1 MLSTFE
7 GSEVINL
14 KKKKNVIS
22 QNYLEKIPVRPEHIK
37 WSVDEKNIVTLDI
50 ENTGLFNRIAQK
62 LFKKPKV
69 SHIHLDEMGSF
80 LWPLLDGKK
89 SIIELGRLVEEQ
101 FGEKANPLYERL
113 AKYFQI
119 LESYDFVEWK

>member
-1 MLSTFE
+1 M
-7 GSEVINL
+7 
-14 KKKKNVIS
+14 KKKKEIIS
-22 QNYLEKIPVRPEHIK
+22 QNYLEKIPVRPTHIA
-37 WSVDEKNIVTLDI
+37 WSADEAGIVTLDV

-62 LFKKPKV
+62 LFRKPKV

-80 LWPLLDGKK
+80 VWPLLNGDKN
-89 SIIELGRLVEEQ
+89 IIELGKDVEGH

-119 LESYDFVEWK
+119 LDSYGFIEWK